1 MTTRQ
6 IVSGFVAVVLI
17 AGAAVTSAAASRW
30 SSPAHAAAPA
40 GLMLKDIRVDVNKL
54 AIEDYEDMS
63 LVYSKH

>member
-30 SSPAHAAAPA
+30 SPARAAAPA
-40 GLMLKDIRVDVNKL
+40 GLMLKDIGVDVNKL